1 MLATALFA
9 CGTAVTNTG
18 VTGGGTASGGGDFSG
33 LWVVLGALAVYA
45 AAVAIVTVT
54 LIVIAARHRVPRPV
68 PVPVGAALS
77 PDGHYWWDGTAWRP
91 VTR

>member
-1 MLATALFA
+1 M
-9 CGTAVTNTG
+9 TNTG

-33 LWVVLGALAVYA
+33 LPIVFGALAVYA
-45 AAVAIVTVT
+45 FGVAILAVV
-54 LIVIAARHRVPRPV
+54 LIVVAARHRVPRPV

-77 PDGHYWWDGTAWRP
+77 PDGNYWWDGAAWRP